1 MKLNNLNVVAI
12 EAHLKLCKQCL
23 QELNELK
30 RLKLTINNF
39 SAPPL
44 CSNFDE
50 RLQQRIRKI
59 EKMKSSTW
67 RWRIAA
73 MITVF
78 AIMLTVFNNNRTS
91 DYEQVQLVKEI
102 LDIGK
107 PLLSNDEFMKNTQVI
122 LIDDCH
128 NEIYVGLCG

>member
-1 MKLNNLNVVAI
+1 
-12 EAHLKLCKQCL
+12 
-23 QELNELK
+23 
-30 RLKLTINNF
+30 
-39 SAPPL
+39 
-44 CSNFDE
+44 
-50 RLQQRIRKI
+50 
-59 EKMKSSTW
+59 MKSSTW